1 MLTTVAAMDRDF
13 LIERIQAELDRAKTE
28 GKILRPKPKTTE
40 DQRIVIRTQLNAGVS
55 VSQVARDYGISRAAV
70 ISIRESRKIAA

>member
-13 LIERIQAELDRAKTE
+13 LTERIQAELDRAKTE

-40 DQRIVIRTQLNAGVS
+40 DQRIAFRTQLNAGVS
-55 VSQVARDYGISRAAV
+55 VSRVARHSRISGAAVVLIRRAA
-70 ISIRESRKIAA
+70 

>member
-55 VSQVARDYGISRAAV
+55 VSQVARHSRISRAAV
-70 ISIRESRKIAA
+70 VLIRRAA